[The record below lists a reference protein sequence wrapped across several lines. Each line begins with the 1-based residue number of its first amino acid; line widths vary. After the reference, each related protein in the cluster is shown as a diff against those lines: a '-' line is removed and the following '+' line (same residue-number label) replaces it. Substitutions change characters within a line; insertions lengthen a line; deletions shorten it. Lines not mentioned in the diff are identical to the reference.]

1 MTGYALQ
8 QERISDVSR
17 RFYVDAG
24 AISGDTITIT
34 GEDVN
39 HIKNVLRKREGE
51 ELLISSGNGLVYT
64 TKIKEE
70 TSDHIACTIIDCN
83 GGKAELPAKIVLF
96 QGLPKKDKMDL
107 IVQKAV
113 ELGAAEIVPVV
124 MERTIVKLEDRKKEE
139 KRLQRW
145 NTIALT
151 AAKQSG
157 RDIIPPVS
165 DFVTFD
171 EAVKRAASFEMNLIP
186 YENEKGMA
194 GARELVKEAAAK
206 KTIGIFIG
214 PEGGITD
221 EELKESSE
229 ICNAKPMTLG
239 HRILRT
245 ETAGL
250 ALLSVL
256 MFNVDPD

>member
-1 MTGYALQ
+1 M
-8 QERISDVSR
+8 SR
-17 RFYVDAG
+17 RFYVEPS
-24 AISGDTITIT
+24 AINGSTITIT

-39 HIKNVLRKREGE
+39 HIKNVLRMHIDD
-51 ELLISSGNGLVYT
+51 ELLISTGDGLVYT
-64 TKIKEE
+64 TRIREE
-70 TSDHIACTIIDCN
+70 ASDHIDCTIVDCD
-83 GGKAELPAKIVLF
+83 GGRAELPVKIVLF

-139 KRLQRW
+139 KRLERW

-157 RDIIPPVS
+157 RDTIPPVS
-165 DFVTFD
+165 DFMTF
-171 EAVKRAASFEMNLIP
+171 EKACEKASGLAFNLMP
-186 YENEKGMA
+186 YENEKGMT
-194 GARELVKEAAAK
+194 GARDLVKEASGK
-206 KTIGIFIG
+206 ESIGIFIG
-214 PEGGITD
+214 PEGGITN
-221 EELKESSE
+221 EELKLAEE
-229 ICNAKPMTLG
+229 KCNAHPMSIG

-256 MFNVDPD
+256 MFNTDTD